1 VTYARSHRLVAL
13 GAVGLIV
20 LLVVGTTLAFHVG
33 AAKPIPTP
41 SPSRIALAATATTA
55 PTPSLSPS
63 PNITASPSPTLPLA
77 NSYPLVNS
85 CDPSS
90 VPWATPVATPAI
102 GASGSFVLQV
112 PILMYHR
119 IVPTA
124 EAGNSIPGLVVPPQT
139 FSAQL
144 DAVQAGGWHTITMAG
159 LAGYMQAH
167 IKPPSKTF
175 VITIDDG
182 WDDGYKYALPILV
195 KHGFVATYFV
205 IASRIDIPNF
215 LSSADLLALVAAG
228 NEIGDHTMNHVG
240 LARQSAQN
248 LKYEIETA
256 AARIAQVT
264 GVWPAS
270 LAYPSG
276 SEDAAAVA
284 AVAACGELRT
294 AVIEG
299 PPSPAPSPTPTPTP
313 GHSAGSSATPK
324 PSGGSSDTPK
334 PSAGPSAIPKPA
346 SADGSTGPPVAL
358 PAAAATPTPMILPPV
373 YETWA
378 TRWTTPR
385 LRVTPGTSPSWLL
398 VLLNHYA

>member
-13 GAVGLIV
+13 GAVRRV
-20 LLVVGTTLAFHVG
+20 VFLVVGTTLAFHVG
-33 AAKPIPTP
+33 AARSNPTP
-41 SPSRIALAATATTA
+41 SPSRIALAATATTT

-63 PNITASPSPTLPLA
+63 PGITASPSPTLPLA

-90 VPWATPVATPAI
+90 VPWATPVATPAV
-102 GASGSFVLQV
+102 GARGSFVLQV

-144 DAVQAGGWHTITMAG
+144 DSLQADGWHTITMAN

-167 IKPPSKTF
+167 VKPPSKTF

-195 KHGFVATYFV
+195 KHDFVATYFV
-205 IASRIDIPNF
+205 IASRIDAADF

-228 NEIGDHTMNHVG
+228 DEIGDHTMDHLA
-240 LARQSAQN
+240 LARQSAKN
-248 LKYEIETA
+248 LKYEIDTA

-276 SEDAAAVA
+276 SEDAAAA
-284 AVAACGELRT
+284 ASVAACGELRT

-313 GHSAGSSATPK
+313 GHSAGPSA
-324 PSGGSSDTPK
+324 TPK
-334 PSAGPSAIPKPA
+334 PSAGPSAAPSSTPSTKPA
-346 SADGSTGPPVAL
+346 SADGSTGPAAAL
-358 PAAAATPTPMILPPV
+358 PAVAATPTPMILPPV

-378 TRWTTPR
+378 TRWTIPR

-398 VLLNHYA
+398 ALLNHYA

>member
-1 VTYARSHRLVAL
+1 
-13 GAVGLIV
+13 
-20 LLVVGTTLAFHVG
+20 
-33 AAKPIPTP
+33 
-41 SPSRIALAATATTA
+41 
-55 PTPSLSPS
+55 
-63 PNITASPSPTLPLA
+63 LPLA

-90 VPWATPVATPAI
+90 VPWATPVATPAVD
-102 GASGSFVLQV
+102 ARGSFVLQV

-124 EAGNSIPGLVVPPQT
+124 EAGNSIPGLVVSPQT
-139 FSAQL
+139 LSAQL
-144 DAVQAGGWHTITMAG
+144 DSLQAGGWHTITMAG

-182 WDDGYKYALPILV
+182 WDDGYKYALPILA

-205 IASRIDIPNF
+205 IASRIDESDF
-215 LSSADLLALVAAG
+215 LSSADLIALVAAG
-228 NEIGDHTMNHVG
+228 DEIGDHTMDHVD

-248 LKYEIETA
+248 LKYEIDTA
-256 AARIAQVT
+256 EARIAQVT

-276 SEDAAAVA
+276 SEDADAVA

-299 PPSPAPSPTPTPTP
+299 PPSPTPSPAPSPTPTPTS
-313 GHSAGSSATPK
+313 GHSAGPSATPK
-324 PSGGSSDTPK
+324 PST
-334 PSAGPSAIPKPA
+334 GPSATPKPA
-346 SADGSTGPPVAL
+346 SADGSTGAAVL
-358 PAAAATPTPMILPPV
+358 PAAAPTPTPMILPPV

-378 TRWTTPR
+378 TRWTIPR

-398 VLLNHYA
+398 ALLNRYA

>member
-1 VTYARSHRLVAL
+1 MTYARSHRLVAL
-13 GAVGLIV
+13 GAAGLIV
-20 LLVVGTTLAFHVG
+20 LLVVGATLVFHVG
-33 AAKPIPTP
+33 AARPNPTP

-55 PTPSLSPS
+55 PAPSLSPS
-63 PNITASPSPTLPLA
+63 PGITASPSPTLPLA

-90 VPWATPVATPAI
+90 VPWATPVATPAV
-102 GASGSFVLQV
+102 GARGSFVLQV

-124 EAGNSIPGLVVPPQT
+124 EAGNSIPGLVVSPQT

-144 DAVQAGGWHTITMAG
+144 DSLQAGGWHTITMAG

-205 IASRIDIPNF
+205 IASRIDATDF
-215 LSSADLLALVAAG
+215 LSSADLLALVTAG
-228 NEIGDHTMNHVG
+228 DEIGDHTMNHVE
-240 LARQSAQN
+240 LAHQTAKTLQ
-248 LKYEIETA
+248 YEIDTA
-256 AARIAQVT
+256 EARIAQVT

-276 SEDAAAVA
+276 SEDAAAA
-284 AVAACGELRT
+284 EGVAACGELRT

-299 PPSPAPSPTPTPTP
+299 PPSPASSPTPTRTP
-313 GHSAGSSATPK
+313 GHSAGPSATPK
-324 PSGGSSDTPK
+324 PSAAPSATPK
-334 PSAGPSAIPKPA
+334 PTSAG
-346 SADGSTGPPVAL
+346 GGTGAAVL
-358 PAAAATPTPMILPPV
+358 PAAAPTPTPMILPPV

-378 TRWTTPR
+378 TRWTIPR

-398 VLLNHYA
+398 ALLNRYA

>member
-13 GAVGLIV
+13 GAAGLIL
-20 LLVVGTTLAFHVG
+20 LLVVGTTLTFHVG
-33 AAKPIPTP
+33 AARPNP
-41 SPSRIALAATATTA
+41 SPSPSSIALAATATTA

-63 PNITASPSPTLPLA
+63 PDITASPSPTLPLA

-85 CDPSS
+85 CEPSS
-90 VPWATPVATPAI
+90 VPWATPVATPAV

-124 EAGNSIPGLVVPPQT
+124 EAGKSIPGLVVPPQT

-144 DAVQAGGWHTITMAG
+144 DALQAGGWHSITMAS

-167 IKPPSKTF
+167 IKPPAKTL
-175 VITIDDG
+175 VLTLDDG
-182 WDDGYKYALPILV
+182 WYDGFTYALPILQ
-195 KHGFVATYFV
+195 KHDFVATFYV
-205 IASRIDIPNF
+205 IAGQIDKPPY
-215 LSSADLLALVAAG
+215 LSSPQLQALVAAG
-228 NEIGDHTMNHVG
+228 NEIGDHTMDHVE
-240 LARQSAQN
+240 LARQTAKT
-248 LKYEIETA
+248 LKYEIDTA

-276 SEDAAAVA
+276 SENAAAVA

-299 PPSPAPSPTPTPTP
+299 PPSPASSPTPTPTP
-313 GHSAGSSATPK
+313 GHTARPSATLKPTAAPSATPK
-324 PSGGSSDTPK
+324 P
-334 PSAGPSAIPKPA
+334 AL
-346 SADGSTGPPVAL
+346 ADGNTGPPAAL
-358 PAAAATPTPMILPPV
+358 PAAASTPTPMILPPV

-378 TRWTTPR
+378 TRWTIPR

-398 VLLNHYA
+398 ALLNRYA